1 VRASGSRLKTQL
13 RACVFCLQTAPGDPG
28 STIRCMRHMT
38 TSLDKGPVVL
48 VYGCSECNWIYRALT
63 PEEASQMS
71 WYAQIDFEKHDCSAN
86 QLTPP
91 HKKPV

>member
-1 VRASGSRLKTQL
+1 
-13 RACVFCLQTAPGDPG
+13 
-28 STIRCMRHMT
+28 MRHMT
-38 TSLDKGPVVL
+38 TSPDKGPVVL

-91 HKKPV
+91 HKKPA

>member
-1 VRASGSRLKTQL
+1 MGATVTELVSK
-13 RACVFCLQTAPGDPG
+13 CDYM
-28 STIRCMRHMT
+28 STVSVPFFTSKCMISF
-38 TSLDKGPVVL
+38 SLPFGGTFSSSKGQWCW
-48 VYGCSECNWIYRALT
+48 YGCSECNWIYRALT

-91 HKKPV
+91 HKKPA

>member
-1 VRASGSRLKTQL
+1 
-13 RACVFCLQTAPGDPG
+13 
-28 STIRCMRHMT
+28 M
-38 TSLDKGPVVL
+38 VL

-91 HKKPV
+91 HKKPA

>member
-1 VRASGSRLKTQL
+1 
-13 RACVFCLQTAPGDPG
+13 
-28 STIRCMRHMT
+28 M
-38 TSLDKGPVVL
+38 VL

-91 HKKPV
+91 HENQPRRYARADALRCLPDEILSGLQTVGSAYETSSRFRQAI